1 MLSARIWRERGP
13 RYRNEAARCNK
24 CGKMHFPRRRVCLE
38 CGNRELEDCHMTD
51 TGKVVT
57 YTVIRVAPPDFGGH
71 VPYVVAVLEMDD
83 STRIMVQVVDV
94 APEDMRIGMK
104 VRLEFRKIR
113 QQGRSGVIS
122 YAHKA
127 VPV

>member
-1 MLSARIWRERGP
+1 MS
-13 RYRNEAARCNK
+13 
-24 CGKMHFPRRRVCLE
+24 
-38 CGNRELEDCHMTD
+38 D

-57 YTVIRVAPPDFGGH
+57 YTVIRVAPPGFGGH

-83 STRIMVQVVDV
+83 STRIMAQVVDV
-94 APEDMRIGMK
+94 VPEDMSTGMRI
-104 VRLEFRKIR
+104 RLEFRKIR

-127 VPV
+127 VPA

>member
-1 MLSARIWRERGP
+1 
-13 RYRNEAARCNK
+13 
-24 CGKMHFPRRRVCLE
+24 
-38 CGNRELEDCHMTD
+38 MTD

-57 YTVIRVAPPDFGGH
+57 YTVIRVAPPGFGGH

-83 STRIMVQVVDV
+83 STRIMAQVVDV
-94 APEDMRIGMK
+94 VPADMRTGME
-104 VRLEFRKIR
+104 VRLQFRKIR